1 MAWVSLHPSHMK
13 ILPTKKI
20 PHLKL
25 FDEEILKKTNI
36 PILQFNENASLP
48 KDINF
53 KPYRKSVFIV
63 LLQKSNS
70 YMVWLHPDPS

>member
-13 ILPTKKI
+13 ILLTKKI

-53 KPYRKSVFIV
+53 KP
-63 LLQKSNS
+63 
-70 YMVWLHPDPS
+70 